1 MPHSM
6 PEMPEKKLTGFALH
20 PELINRKGRPKK
32 GESMTDVLRK
42 YAEKRVEIKDAE
54 PDEKRRRMKRKEAL
68 ARKIWKLALKGEDW
82 AIRYIYNRLDGRPR
96 QSLDLALSGGANFG
110 VLVAP
115 GAMDMETW
123 KQLAD
128 QYKQQRQ
135 AQGE

>member
-1 MPHSM
+1 MPD
-6 PEMPEKKLTGFALH
+6 KKLTGFALH
-20 PELINRKGRPKK
+20 PELINRQGRPRK

-42 YAEKRVEIKDAE
+42 YAEKRVDLLDAE

-82 AIRYIYNRLDGRPR
+82 AIRYVYNRIDGRPR

-115 GAMDMETW
+115 GSMDMETW
-123 KQLAD
+123 NKLAD
-128 QYKQQRQ
+128 QYKQQLQ
-135 AQGE
+135 TPEE